1 MRGPRSNTKG
11 KFMWQAIGIVM
22 LIASFRLVLSLIVI
36 VALAPNSEERA
47 RLLAEFR
54 ETQKRSLVRGWSV
67 MRKIGC
73 VIARKVKAGY
83 EREPN
88 AGIG

>member
-1 MRGPRSNTKG
+1 
-11 KFMWQAIGIVM
+11 MWQAMGIVM

-36 VALAPNSEERA
+36 VALAPNKEERTKC
-47 RLLAEFR
+47 LAEFR
-54 ETQKRSLVRGWSV
+54 ENQKRSLVRGWSV

-73 VIARKVKAGY
+73 VITRKVKASY
-83 EREPN
+83 EREPD